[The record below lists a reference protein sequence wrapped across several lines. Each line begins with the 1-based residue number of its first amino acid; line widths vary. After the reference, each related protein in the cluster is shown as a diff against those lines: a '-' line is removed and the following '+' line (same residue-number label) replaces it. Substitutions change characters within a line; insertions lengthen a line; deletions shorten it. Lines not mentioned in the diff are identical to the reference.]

1 MCASSSLGLLR
12 LDEPCQK
19 LQNLRHYKNEE
30 GRGGKTLGMDETLER
45 AGPLVRDL
53 KANAE
58 EAYTWFRDYYKM

>member
-1 MCASSSLGLLR
+1 M
-12 LDEPCQK
+12 
-19 LQNLRHYKNEE
+19 
-30 GRGGKTLGMDETLER
+30 GMDETLER